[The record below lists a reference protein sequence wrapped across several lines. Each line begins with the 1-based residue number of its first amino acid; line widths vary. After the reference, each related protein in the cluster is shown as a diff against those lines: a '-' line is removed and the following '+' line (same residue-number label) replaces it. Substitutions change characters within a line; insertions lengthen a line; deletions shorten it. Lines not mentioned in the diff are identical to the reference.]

1 MSETSQRRDDP
12 PADERL
18 DDTTSVAER
27 FPVLRI
33 GLFGGTVGM
42 LCCVG
47 PTVLA
52 LLGVLSAGTA
62 YAWAE
67 NLYGGYTWW
76 FRAAGLLATV
86 GLLAWALRRRKAC
99 SVAGA
104 RARWR
109 RLLLAVGVAVVTYVV
124 LYAVTTALGALPR

>member
-1 MSETSQRRDDP
+1 VSETSQRRGGP
-12 PADERL
+12 PAGGDLDETPGAGRL
-18 DDTTSVAER
+18 
-27 FPVLRI
+27 PVVRI
-33 GLFGGTVGM
+33 GLLGGTVGM

-67 NLYGGYTWW
+67 TLYGGYTWW

-86 GLLAWALRRRKAC
+86 GLLVWALRRRRAC

-109 RLLLAVGVAVVTYVV
+109 RLLLSLGVAVVTYGV
-124 LYAVTTALGALPR
+124 LYAVTTALGSLPR